1 MPELPF
7 FPLTPTIKVFPD
19 EPVREEWTRS
29 QFEGF
34 QNETI
39 SFQAAFCGTA
49 EYDRRPVVLRA
60 ESPLKKQI
68 RIPLGWLRCPGRMIT
83 ICAQPPGSTLIFCAT
98 SGRRIRWP
106 FCGCRRSSGS
116 PSGSMWSRKTNANR
130 ASIPWSYAL

>member
-60 ESPLKKQI
+60 ESPLK
-68 RIPLGWLRCPGRMIT
+68 
-83 ICAQPPGSTLIFCAT
+83 
-98 SGRRIRWP
+98 
-106 FCGCRRSSGS
+106 
-116 PSGSMWSRKTNANR
+116 
-130 ASIPWSYAL
+130 